1 MKGKKKLTDTQLA
14 FHVRFLMIRRYK
26 APLRI
31 RPLLLSPESEVL
43 ESSSQKP
50 QASLT
55 RTACASALTRIEG
68 VDFLAYGE
76 GLDQTQRSELLP
88 ELVFACIWLTGCCF

>member
-1 MKGKKKLTDTQLA
+1 MKGKKTHGYTAGLSCSIFDDSPIQSPIENTTS
-14 FHVRFLMIRRYK
+14 
-26 APLRI
+26 
-31 RPLLLSPESEVL
+31 LLSPVSEVL

-76 GLDQTQRSELLP
+76 GLDQTQPSELLP